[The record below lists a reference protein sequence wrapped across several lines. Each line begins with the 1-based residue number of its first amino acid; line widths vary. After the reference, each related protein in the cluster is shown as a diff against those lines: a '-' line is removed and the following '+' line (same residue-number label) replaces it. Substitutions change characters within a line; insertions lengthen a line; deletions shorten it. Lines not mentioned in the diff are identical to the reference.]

1 MYGGRWCWAP
11 GRWVARPVYAP
22 ALVAWVGGPNV
33 SVGVQIGGYPGPVVG
48 WVPLAPREVYVPHYT
63 VSSVYLRGVN
73 AGHRHLHPP
82 SPSTV
87 PTGPI
92 MYTNQGVPGAVTV
105 VPSNVLSARRPVAPA
120 VAQVDPALRTNLA
133 TQPWQRHAPPPAPA
147 KVVAVPGGAVPATPA
162 APARPAAPNAAATTP
177 GAAPAVIDLRRERA
191 PQRPAMEPQSTTTVT
206 PRPTAPGT
214 VAPAPAP
221 TRSQTAPAAQA
232 APATQ
237 TAPAAQSAAPPRR
250 PDEPGAE
257 RDKRGRQ
264 WAAPS
269 LPAPVR
275 VEPPRQA
282 APQPMPQSTPQPA
295 PAARDVQRVPQTDK
309 RGEPDGKARAPES
322 RSNNP
327 RSQMQ

>member
-1 MYGGRWCWAP
+1 
-11 GRWVARPVYAP
+11 
-22 ALVAWVGGPNV
+22 
-33 SVGVQIGGYPGPVVG
+33 
-48 WVPLAPREVYVPHYT
+48 
-63 VSSVYLRGVN
+63 
-73 AGHRHLHPP
+73 
-82 SPSTV
+82 
-87 PTGPI
+87 
-92 MYTNQGVPGAVTV
+92 V